1 MLRLL
6 ARHDTRAHNK
16 MHFVADSAQAAATA
30 AVGKKPRSPQQPS
43 GLVFLVLLYLAL
55 LYRSTT
61 KTMLFFK
68 DHFAKSSVIK
78 QVAEAHQVLLRYLSN
93 KALIVVR
100 VGIVFLTYCLNKL
113 LNGRPGMVAVE
124 FMRNHG
130 VSFQDLMQARLEE
143 WLDKQ
148 LDFLGD
154 KTKETIKDPYMPL
167 FVQRVCDDLVD
178 SLLPDSKRLILTKTD
193 ELIRSKSIVTRDLA
207 EGAILADPKGIG
219 PAQSRL
225 KLPDQPA
232 SNNTSTAA
240 ASPASAS
247 STLSSLLDPVGVVL
261 HLAWDVGAQPYRAY
275 QSPAAYRPMLSYQ
288 YWTAALATATA
299 TATSDPTTNPAD
311 SILDELEE
319 PDEEEQ
325 SQVGLL
331 TRAYVLARQLPSTA
345 KAKILY
351 TSSPCDKS
359 SWQCFQDYRWWLLT
373 GIGLAPYGL
382 GTIWWLTLFALH
394 NKRDE
399 YQVSNFIVGFMT
411 SKFLGGVGLLLY
423 GTWQYYLCA
432 TVHVNSCEDRGPRVQ
447 QHMDAVL
454 FFIQISLVW
463 LCFFLLPMT
472 EPCRVVLDVRDRHL
486 VIDMDRVHNRVPNRT
501 RGGRLGQMFW
511 WESTCVLVVVGMG
524 MVAMYLFQAHQHTGR
539 LLTELYWLKVIF
551 GLLSL
556 PFLVFKIPILST
568 LLMQVRATGYD
579 PNGRVVLHTKSRLPV
594 TGPTTTTNTAPSSR
608 DITLARLSD
617 DEEEEEEDEEEVI

>member
-1 MLRLL
+1 MY
-6 ARHDTRAHNK
+6 
-16 MHFVADSAQAAATA
+16 FVAESAQAAAA
-30 AVGKKPRSPQQPS
+30 VAVGKKPRPPQQQS
-43 GLVFLVLLYLAL
+43 GLMFLVLLYLAL

-61 KTMLFFK
+61 KAMLFFK
-68 DHFAKSSVIK
+68 DHFAKSSMIK
-78 QVAEAHQVLLRYLSN
+78 QVAEAHQILLKYLSD
-93 KALIVVR
+93 KALVVVR
-100 VGIVFLTYCLNKL
+100 IGIVFLTFCLNKL

-130 VSFQDLMQARLEE
+130 VSFQDSLQARLEE

-154 KTKETIKDPYMPL
+154 KTKDTIKDPYMPL

-225 KLPDQPA
+225 KLPDQLV
-232 SNNTSTAA
+232 SNTATSATTTT
-240 ASPASAS
+240 
-247 STLSSLLDPVGVVL
+247 TLSSLLDPVGVVL
-261 HLAWDVGAQPYRAY
+261 HLAWDVAAQPYRVY
-275 QSPAAYRPMLSYQ
+275 QSPATYRPMLSYQ
-288 YWTAALATATA
+288 YWTAAATAAA
-299 TATSDPTTNPAD
+299 TASTTDPTTNPTGDNKD
-311 SILDELEE
+311 SILDDLEE
-319 PDEEEQ
+319 QDEEEQ
-325 SQVGLL
+325 SQVGLF
-331 TRAYVLARQLPSTA
+331 TRAYALVRQLPSKT

-382 GTIWWLTLFALH
+382 GTVWWLMLFTLH

-432 TVHVNSCEDRGPRVQ
+432 TVHHHSCEDRGPRVQ

-486 VIDMDRVHNRVPNRT
+486 VIDMDRVHNRVPNRI

-511 WESTCVLVVVGMG
+511 WESTCVLVVVAMG
-524 MVAMYLFQAHQHTGR
+524 LMALYLFQVHQHTGR

-594 TGPTTTTNTAPSSR
+594 TSTNNQLLPTTTTASR

-617 DEEEEEEDEEEVI
+617 EEDDEEEDGDSEGDEH